1 MGRKR
6 NKPIYIQI
14 TLNSEEAKVFIDE
27 YERKIKENEERL
39 ESWDVDDIGKL
50 MEETDKLIEELA
62 IFNAWN
68 P

>member
-1 MGRKR
+1 MKRRRK
-6 NKPIYIQI
+6 PVYIQI
-14 TLNSEEAKVFIDE
+14 KLTSEEAKVFREE
-27 YERKIKENEERL
+27 YERQIRENEERL
-39 ESWDVDDIGKL
+39 ETGEVEDVWKL

>member
-14 TLNSEEAKVFIDE
+14 TLTSEEVKVFRDE

>member
-1 MGRKR
+1 MKR
-6 NKPIYIQI
+6 RRKPIYIQI
-14 TLNSEEAKVFIDE
+14 TLTSEEARVFREE
-27 YERKIKENEERL
+27 YERKIRENEERL
-39 ESWDVDDIGKL
+39 ETGDVEDIGKL

>member
-14 TLNSEEAKVFIDE
+14 TLTSEEVKVFRDE

-39 ESWDVDDIGKL
+39 ETWDVDDIGKL

>member
-1 MGRKR
+1 MKR
-6 NKPIYIQI
+6 RRKPIYIQI
-14 TLNSEEAKVFIDE
+14 TLTSEEARVFREE
-27 YERKIKENEERL
+27 YERKIRENEERL
-39 ESWDVDDIGKL
+39 EMGDVEDVGKL

>member
-1 MGRKR
+1 MKR
-6 NKPIYIQI
+6 RRKPIYIQI
-14 TLNSEEAKVFIDE
+14 TLTSEEARVFREE
-27 YERKIKENEERL
+27 YERKIRENEERL
-39 ESWDVDDIGKL
+39 ETGDVEDVGKL

>member
-1 MGRKR
+1 MWRRR

-14 TLNSEEAKVFIDE
+14 TLTSEVAKVFRDE
-27 YERKIKENEERL
+27 YERKIRENEERL
-39 ESWDVDDIGKL
+39 ESWDVDDVWKL

>member
-1 MGRKR
+1 MGRRR

-14 TLNSEEAKVFIDE
+14 TLTSEEAKVFREE
-27 YERKIKENEERL
+27 YERKIRENEERL
-39 ESWDVDDIGKL
+39 ESWDVDDVWKL